1 MTEHAVDTHSAA
13 AAPAADLGTLD
24 VREPVQEFLDALNTG
39 DVEAAIAGLPRTHS
53 YHTSDAI
60 YGLEGLQVCLNMLRT
75 WLPDLRVTVVDQQID
90 GEVVETTVHA
100 VGTQTGE
107 WMGNAPTG
115 ERIEWTSFDRAVVR
129 DGQIQQ
135 RRWDFWTDK
144 DLIRRYRITPSMAC

>member
-1 MTEHAVDTHSAA
+1 MTEHVVDTPGAA
-13 AAPAADLGTLD
+13 ATRAADTPTLD
-24 VREPVQEFLDALNTG
+24 VREPVQAFLHALNAG
-39 DVEAAIAGLPRTHS
+39 DVELAIAGLPRAHS

-75 WLPDLRVTVVDQQID
+75 WLPDLRVTVVDQQVD

-129 DGQIQQ
+129 EGQIQQ